1 MGILDWIK
9 VGEVAA
15 ESDDNL
21 HLYFYDTGVSREI
34 ITSNNKF
41 LMLGRKGAGKTAVY
55 QHLINPANNSFG
67 EKDIVVPLSV
77 NSYSWNAHSLLANRE
92 KAAGFEQKD
101 SWRFVLA
108 VESVNTYIKHLR
120 QNGKDVS
127 KELSK
132 VEGILEKIFSSPTPS
147 WFDILGEKLYK
158 LSKIQL
164 PSFDISSAEGVNVD
178 VGNVSFEDIS
188 KDDKLIYALKK
199 NIDGLTLYLERTLK
213 KELHDIRIF
222 LLFDRLDEGWV
233 ESSHNSCQEVIS
245 GLIHASDYFTR
256 EFGGRIRPVVFLR
269 EDIFLSLSINDK
281 NKLLEDFG
289 KTLSW
294 TQDTLEKMLLKR
306 INFYAKASSSPAVDN
321 LDSIFDRVEMR
332 SRNKP
337 KNYIISRTFY
347 RPRDLICFM
356 KRIIEMM
363 REESQDDEEINE
375 LGTLRAEDV
384 YSAEPGYSEWLLS
397 ELRDEWM
404 VQKPELF
411 EHISIIQNI
420 GYSIFSKESFLE
432 KACTSSENMS
442 LYEAREMLKFMFN
455 SSVIG
460 FKKADNKWR
469 FKCNRP
475 SQGFQDEDVYKVH
488 PGLIRTLG
496 LTESSE
502 DMASSQT

>member
-1 MGILDWIK
+1 MGILNWIK

-34 ITSNNKF
+34 ISSNNKF

-55 QHLINPANNSFG
+55 QHLINPANNSFLHN
-67 EKDIVVPLSV
+67 DIVVPLSV
-77 NSYSWNAHSLLANRE
+77 NSYSWNAHALLANRE

-108 VESVNTYIKHLR
+108 VESINTYVKYLKKNDLPI
-120 QNGKDVS
+120 S
-127 KELSK
+127 KNLSK
-132 VEGILEKIFSSPTPS
+132 AENLLEKLFSSPTPS

-158 LSKIQL
+158 LSKVQL
-164 PSFDISSAEGVNVD
+164 PTLDASSDDGLNVD
-178 VGNVSFEDIS
+178 VGSVSFEDIS
-188 KDDKLIYALKK
+188 KDERLIYSLKK

-213 KELHDIRIF
+213 EELKDIRIF

-233 ESSHNSCQEVIS
+233 ESSHNSCQEIIS

-256 EFGGRIRPVVFLR
+256 EFSGKIRPVVFLR
-269 EDIFLSLSINDK
+269 EDIFLSLNINDK

-306 INFYAKASSSPAVDN
+306 INFYAKISDSPTVENID
-321 LDSIFDRVEMR
+321 LIFDRVEMR
-332 SRNKP
+332 SRNRP

-363 REESQDDEEINE
+363 REESQDDDEITD
-375 LGTLRAEDV
+375 LDTLRAEDV

-432 KACTSSENMS
+432 KACASAKNMS
-442 LYEAREMLKFMFN
+442 SYEAREMLKFMFN

-475 SQGFQDEDVYKVH
+475 SQGFQDEDTYKIH

-502 DMASSQT
+502 DISSS